1 MLLNERKNYEIKN
14 IFVSGLTIVNNRLNS
29 DFMNAVNNILKLD
42 YVKYGYSFIKNS
54 NILSDDLW
62 QDGLHSNSSGKGNLL
77 NNFSYSVMKTTS
89 LLSVNLL
96 RT

>member
-62 QDGLHSNSSGKGNLL
+62 QDGLHLNGSGKGNLL

-89 LLSVNLL
+89 LLSEIY
-96 RT
+96 

>member
-62 QDGLHSNSSGKGNLL
+62 QDGLHLNSSG
-77 NNFSYSVMKTTS
+77 
-89 LLSVNLL
+89 
-96 RT
+96 

>member
-62 QDGLHSNSSGKGNLL
+62 QDGLHLNSSGKGNLL

-89 LLSVNLL
+89 LLSEIY
-96 RT
+96 

>member
-54 NILSDDLW
+54 NILSDNLW
-62 QDGLHSNSSGKGNLL
+62 KDGLH
-77 NNFSYSVMKTTS
+77 
-89 LLSVNLL
+89 
-96 RT
+96 